1 MSDRLKTIVKRW
13 SRQRLPQLN
22 GRIYLPSLQ
31 ASVTIRRDQWGVPHS
46 HAQTRHDLYFA
57 QGFVHAQ
64 DRLWQMELNR
74 RAATGTLSAVF
85 GALTRETDRF
95 SRTFGFARLAHATLA
110 SLAEQAHHDLTAY
123 TAGVNAYLTSQPV
136 LPLEFAIIQ
145 HRPQPWTL
153 LDSLAYAHLQ
163 MWALTHGA
171 FGELVKAQLLQQV
184 DKAVVQDLLIT
195 YPEQFPA
202 TLPDGIEENAR
213 WIDAWQGTAVP
224 WQNPFMGKGSLDGAG
239 RGSNGWVIAPEHTTS
254 GGALL
259 CNDMHLP
266 VGTPSI
272 WHFQHLRSD
281 DGLHVAGFT
290 QPGLPYVMVGHN
302 GRISWGATLAYTD
315 CEDLFIEKLHS
326 DDPTRYQFGETWR
339 QAEVFEEVIEVRFQ
353 KPHREMVI
361 CTHHGPLIH
370 KLMANEPQP
379 LAYSSTA
386 LRGGCTVDGFGWL
399 NRAENW
405 DEFVTAVAHIHAP
418 SLNLLYADRQGNI
431 GHWVSGQ
438 VPRRAAGDGSLPS
451 PGWSNTHEWL
461 GVVPFDQMPHALN
474 PKSGRIISANHRLL
488 PAGNSGHNLGQ
499 LWRNG
504 YRGERIRQLLHSQ
517 PRHSQD
523 DCRRYMGDQL
533 SLPGLELVALLQALP
548 TPANLPPDSQLALDL
563 LLAWDGRLTTE
574 SVGGALF
581 EVLVEQLTEGLLP
594 GKVPA
599 DLLPVLLGRGHN
611 DNLHPVN
618 EFQGYWLVNLLRLLT
633 TAPTTWFASLA
644 ARNDLVFDS
653 LARSTAV
660 LRQTLGEDPAQW
672 QWGRLHQATFQH
684 ALGRVATLEPIF
696 NVGPLAVP
704 GDGNTVAQA
713 GMRPGGYTCCAI
725 SVSSRLIVDMSA
737 IEKAEAIL
745 APGQSGHLGSPHYA
759 DLTPLWLEGTNFPI
773 LWQESDVIAG
783 TQQRLTLTKWL

>member
-31 ASVTIRRDQWGVPHS
+31 ASVTIRRDQWGVPHIY
-46 HAQTRHDLYFA
+46 AQTRHDLYFA

-74 RAATGTLSAVF
+74 RAASGTLSAVF

-202 TLPDGIEENAR
+202 TLPDGIEENAQ
-213 WIDAWQGTAVP
+213 WIDAWKGTAVP

-315 CEDLFIEKLHS
+315 CEDLFIEKLHP
-326 DDPTRYQFGETWR
+326 DDPTRYQFGEAWR

-438 VPRRAAGDGSLPS
+438 VPRRAAGDGSVPS

-517 PRHSQD
+517 PSHSQD
-523 DCRRYMGDQL
+523 DCRRYMSDQL
-533 SLPGLELVALLQALP
+533 SLPGLELVALLQAQP
-548 TPANLPPDSQLALDL
+548 TPPNLPPDSQLALDL

-773 LWQESDVIAG
+773 LWHESDVIAG